1 MSILRATLLALSLLS
16 LGIVVSGCKSGGD
29 PPPAPT
35 VATAG
40 ATERSTDI
48 QEVGAVIDAVFS
60 RDRRTVAP
68 LISFSAIPCK
78 APPRLLGG
86 PPECGAGES
95 DGTPVEVLPAM
106 QCESFYIGADG
117 IDLALLLNKFLA
129 SDPTLFAI
137 YHAPPAYRPAGE
149 YVAVL
154 SVNDPNLGHI
164 GRALVI
170 AGGRLVGVDYGC
182 AKTPQQMIE
191 SAKLTDAVLA
201 PAGPTPTP

>member
-1 MSILRATLLALSLLS
+1 MLLALSRLS
-16 LGIVVSGCKSGGD
+16 LGIVLTGCEVRDD
-29 PPPAPT
+29 PTPASDVEMAET
-35 VATAG
+35 QRA
-40 ATERSTDI
+40 TDI
-48 QEVGAVIDAVFS
+48 QEVGSVADAVLS
-60 RDRRTVAP
+60 RDPQTVAP

-95 DGTPVEVLPAM
+95 DGTPVGVLPAM
-106 QCESFYIGADG
+106 QCESFYIRADG

-129 SDPTLFAI
+129 SDPSLFAV
-137 YHAPPAYRPAGE
+137 YHAPPAYRPPGE

-154 SVNDPNLGHI
+154 SVNDPNLGQI
-164 GRALVI
+164 GRALII

-182 AKTPQQMIE
+182 AQTPQQMIE